1 MQQTDLGVKK
11 GVNQWSFDESMS
23 LKEIFEF
30 SKQSGYDGV
39 EMTLAATG
47 SLSMSTSDK
56 ELAQIRDLATEC
68 GIVINSVAT
77 GLFWQFSLTSNRADI
92 RQKALDVVKREVE
105 VAQALGAD
113 CVLVCPGTVG
123 VDFAPD
129 EVVPD
134 AHLIEFFA
142 GSEVI
147 SYEVAYER
155 SQEAL
160 LKASLWAKECQVAI
174 GVENIWNKFLLSP
187 LEFKTFVDQ
196 INSEWVGVYLDV
208 ANMLAYGYPE
218 QWLRILKERIKRIHL
233 KDYRRKVGTLE
244 GFVPLLAGDVNW
256 PEVAAAVK
264 EIGYSGWVNAEIVP
278 QYAFHPLELVKSTS
292 LAIDAI
298 FG

>member
-39 EMTLAATG
+39 AMTLAATG

-129 EVVPD
+129 EVVP
-134 AHLIEFFA
+134 
-142 GSEVI
+142 
-147 SYEVAYER
+147 
-155 SQEAL
+155 
-160 LKASLWAKECQVAI
+160 
-174 GVENIWNKFLLSP
+174 
-187 LEFKTFVDQ
+187 
-196 INSEWVGVYLDV
+196 
-208 ANMLAYGYPE
+208 
-218 QWLRILKERIKRIHL
+218 
-233 KDYRRKVGTLE
+233 
-244 GFVPLLAGDVNW
+244 
-256 PEVAAAVK
+256 
-264 EIGYSGWVNAEIVP
+264 
-278 QYAFHPLELVKSTS
+278 
-292 LAIDAI
+292 
-298 FG
+298 